1 MREIAFWQA
10 IHEGLAEEMARDET
24 VFLMGECLRGG
35 LWGTTKG
42 LVDKFGEDRVL
53 DTAISECAIAGAPVG
68 AAIAGYRPIADL
80 MFSDFFLIAADE
92 ICNKAAKWRF
102 CHGGKTKLP
111 IVYMSSTG
119 GYIGSDAE
127 HSQCNESLIMH
138 TPGLKLVLP
147 STPYDAKGLLKTAI
161 RDDNPVV
168 FLYHKQLLGTK
179 GNVPEGEYTIP
190 LGVADIKREGKDV
203 TVVATGYM
211 VSMALNVANHVQE
224 KGVSVEVI
232 DPRTL
237 EPFDIETI
245 VASVRKTGRVI
256 IVDEDTKR
264 CGVTGEIAM
273 QIMENAFDSLDAPIH
288 RIAAANYPLPAGKF
302 LEKYVMPQPNDIVA
316 AIQAVT
322 GKDLGGPMQAVEALD
337 FRALTGAVGVSKKV

>member
-10 IHEGLAEEMARDET
+10 INEALAEEMARDET
-24 VFLMGECLRGG
+24 VFMMGECMRGG
-35 LWGTTKG
+35 LFGTTKG
-42 LVDKFGEDRVL
+42 LVDKFGPERIL
-53 DTAISECAIAGAPVG
+53 DTAISECAIGGAPVG

-80 MFSDFFLIAADE
+80 MFSDFFLISADE

-102 CHGGKTKLP
+102 CHGGKPKLP
-111 IVYMSSTG
+111 IVYMASTG

-138 TPGLKLVLP
+138 TPGVKLIIP

-179 GNVPEGEYTIP
+179 GNVPEEEYTIP
-190 LGVADIKREGKDV
+190 LGVADIKREGTDV
-203 TVVATGYM
+203 TVIATGYM
-211 VSMALNVANHVQE
+211 VSMALKVANHVQGR
-224 KGVSVEVI
+224 GVSVEVI
-232 DPRTL
+232 DTRTL
-237 EPFDIETI
+237 EPLDIDTI

-256 IVDEDTKR
+256 ILDEDTKR

-273 QIMENAFDSLDAPIH
+273 QIMEQAFDSLDAPIQ
-288 RIAAANYPLPAGKF
+288 RIAAANYPIPANKF
-302 LEKYVMPQPNDIVA
+302 LEGLVMPQPNDIVA
-316 AIQAVT
+316 AIGEVT
-322 GKDLGGPMQAVEALD
+322 GKDMGEPMQVETALD
-337 FRALTGAVGVSKKV
+337 FRQLTGEVGVSKKV

>member
-10 IHEGLAEEMARDET
+10 INEGLAEEMARDET

-35 LWGTTKG
+35 LFGTTNG
-42 LVDKFGEDRVL
+42 LVNRFGKERVL
-53 DTAISECAIAGAPVG
+53 DTAISECVIGGAPVG
-68 AAIAGYRPIADL
+68 AAIAGYRPVADL

-92 ICNKAAKWRF
+92 MCNKAAKWRF
-102 CHGGKTKLP
+102 CHGGKAKLP

-119 GYIGSDAE
+119 GYMGSDAE

-147 STPYDAKGLLKTAI
+147 STAYDAKGLLKTAI

-168 FLYHKQLLGTK
+168 FLYHKQLLGIK
-179 GNVPEGEYTIP
+179 GNVPEEEYTIP
-190 LGVADIKREGKDV
+190 FGVADIKRKGNDV

-211 VSMALNVANHVQE
+211 VSMVMNVANHVQQ

-237 EPFDIETI
+237 EPLDIETI
-245 VASVRKTGRVI
+245 VASVKKTGRVI

-273 QIMENAFDSLDAPIH
+273 QIMEHAFDSLDAPIK
-288 RIAAANYPLPAGKF
+288 RIAAANFPIPANKS
-302 LEKYVMPQPNDIVA
+302 LEAHVMPQVNDIVA

-322 GKDLGGPMQAVEALD
+322 GKDLGGPMPAAEVMD
-337 FRALTGAVGVSKKV
+337 FRAVTSALGVSKKM